1 MRDTDAALPYS
12 RRELRGWYFYD
23 WANSAFSTT
32 VITLFL
38 GPYLTTLAK
47 AAAGPDGMVSFF
59 GIRVAPQ
66 SVWPY
71 SVSLS
76 VLTQV
81 IGLPLF
87 GAIADYGHR
96 KREIL
101 ATLAWIGAGATMAMY
116 FLDGGRYFLG
126 VVLFLIANLTFGAAM
141 VIYNAFLPEIAPAAE
156 RDAVSARGWGLGYL
170 GGGLLLALNLF
181 LYARSSQW
189 GLSESLAV
197 RISLFS
203 TGLWWAA
210 FTIIPVLRLRNRV
223 PSKAPPAGTNY
234 LTAGLRQ
241 LGHTLSEVRRY
252 RHTII
257 FLAAYLIYND
267 GIQTVFTMAAQ
278 FGAEEL
284 RLSMGTLTASILLAQ
299 FVGILGALAFDR
311 LARRIGNK
319 RAVML
324 ALLIWTGVLFYAWLG
339 VRSAWEFNLLSAVV
353 GAVMGGS
360 QALSRSIYSFLIPK
374 GKEAEYFSI
383 YEVSDKG
390 TSWLG
395 PLLFGLALQ
404 WTGNFRLAILSLM
417 VFFVIGLALLARV
430 DVRRGA
436 IAAGNEPPPR

>member
-1 MRDTDAALPYS
+1 MATAAPLPYS
-12 RRELRGWYFYD
+12 KREQRAWYFYD

-32 VITLFL
+32 VVTLFL
-38 GPYLTTLAK
+38 GPYLTALAK
-47 AAAGPDGMVSFF
+47 SAAGPDGLVSYF
-59 GIRVAPQ
+59 GLRVAPQ
-66 SVWPY
+66 SVWAY

-76 VLTQV
+76 VCTQV

-101 ATLAWIGAGATMAMY
+101 ALLAWLGAAATMAMY
-116 FLDGGRYFLG
+116 LLHGGRYFLG

-141 VIYNAFLPEIAPAAE
+141 VVYKAFLPEIAPASE

-170 GGGLLLALNLF
+170 GGGLLLALNLL
-181 LYARSSQW
+181 LYTRSSQW
-189 GLSESLAV
+189 GLSESMAV

-203 TGLWWAA
+203 AGLWWAA
-210 FTIIPVLRLRNRV
+210 FTVIPVLRLRNRV
-223 PSKAPPAGTNY
+223 PAKTPPPGTNY

-252 RHTII
+252 RHTLL

-278 FGAEEL
+278 FGSEEL
-284 RLSMGTLTASILLAQ
+284 HLSMGTLTASILLAQ

-311 LARRIGNK
+311 LARRTGNK

-324 ALLIWTGVLFYAWLG
+324 ALLVWTAVLFYAWLG

-404 WTGNFRLAILSLM
+404 WTGNFRLAIFSLI
-417 VFFVIGLALLARV
+417 VFFLAGLALLARV
-430 DVRRGA
+430 DVRGGA